1 MRVKKIEAIPTR
13 WRVESALGILFLSYE
28 FASDLLGEESKIIA
42 IQNKIECNDQ
52 EIHEILQGVN
62 TASIDEMMEK
72 INEANRIYLQR
83 FMSLPVKELNAIPTR
98 WYTHTPFG
106 SIVLENGKLSDP
118 PPNNR
123 EDKIGF
129 LSEIRDPEIQEFLQ
143 EVNTASIDEVM
154 EKINKANEIFL
165 NRFVED
171 AQTQKEQS

>member
-1 MRVKKIEAIPTR
+1 MRVEKIEAIPTR

-72 INEANRIYLQR
+72 INEANRIYLQG
-83 FMSLPVKELNAIPTR
+83 FMGLPVKELNAIPTR

-129 LSEIRDPEIQEFLQ
+129 LTEIRDPEIRKFLQ
-143 EVNTASIDEVM
+143 AVSTNNINEMM
-154 EKINKANEIFL
+154 EKINEANVIFL
-165 NRFVED
+165 KRFVENPE
-171 AQTQKEQS
+171 TPNP